1 MIRVGTPAK
10 TAPRSPPPTPSNQ
23 RSNHRRYS
31 RLEED
36 IRPSPAARGGVT
48 TTPEQ
53 IGPTTCLSLHL
64 ISSFL
69 Q

>member
-36 IRPSPAARGGVT
+36 IRPSPAPLGAVT
-48 TTPEQ
+48 TTPKQ
-53 IGPTTCLSLHL
+53 IAPTKCPSLHL